1 MIKDVVA
8 MAGAI
13 LILAVGAA
21 AVAQAQS
28 ADKPVAGEITAVKVN
43 GTVKAVD
50 KETRTVT
57 LVGPQGGTLTL
68 AVRDPEKLDAVKV
81 GDPVVATYYEALV
94 IEVRPAGAAQAG
106 ISVTDAMVTT
116 KPGEIPA
123 AAFESQVT
131 LTAAIAAVDA
141 KQGTV
146 TIKGLEGD
154 AETVKARD
162 PGMLAGV
169 KAGDLVQLTYTRAL
183 AVALDKPA
191 GR

>member
-1 MIKDVVA
+1 MLKDIVA
-8 MAGAI
+8 MAGTI
-13 LILAVGAA
+13 LILAVGAT

-28 ADKPVAGEITAVKVN
+28 ADKSVAGEITAVKVS

-50 KETRTVT
+50 RQTRTVT

-68 AVRDPEKLDAVKV
+68 VVRDPEKLDAVKV

-94 IEVRPAGAAQAG
+94 IEVRPGGAAKAG
-106 ISVTDAMVTT
+106 ISVADAMVTT

-131 LTAAIAAVDA
+131 LTAAITAVDA

-162 PGMLAGV
+162 PKMLAGV
-169 KAGDLVQLTYTRAL
+169 KAGDLVQLTYNRAL